1 MDFESPDAGR
11 LARIVAQEGEPVAVK
26 ELIAL
31 LADNDADA
39 DAYLAGQGKSAA
51 INGHDYLPHAYS
63 TLHPANGSQSLER
76 SPIAAVTAEGRVKAS
91 PAARRAR
98 GRARD

>member
-11 LARIVAQEGEPVAVK
+11 LARIIAPVGEPVAVK

-39 DAYLAGQGKSAA
+39 DAYLAGQGGSTPA
-51 INGHDYLPHAYS
+51 I
-63 TLHPANGSQSLER
+63 
-76 SPIAAVTAEGRVKAS
+76 S
-91 PAARRAR
+91 PAAESHKSDANEWVEYETIRSACCGDRRGAR
-98 GRARD
+98 EGVASRTQAGR